1 MKENLQDLKQKFEL
15 ISKRGWIK
23 ERKKGFSS
31 ICYTFE
37 TMLGKEEEN
46 FPIPDY
52 DGIEIKTMNKNAKT
66 NLHLFNLTPDGDYLF
81 PIKRI
86 LENFGCPDKDD
97 RNKKVFYRSFCG
109 NVDTNIIYGRK
120 GRLFVNYDERKL
132 ELKVVNNRKEDVSI
146 GISWS
151 FNWLDE
157 RLKLKLT
164 YLALVRASS
173 TIISGE
179 GYYHY
184 DKISFYKLKDFNTFL
199 SLVEKGIIEV
209 TFKIGYYK
217 SGRRMGEIHDCGT
230 DFSINVNN
238 LDLLYEEIV
247 V

>member
-1 MKENLQDLKQKFEL
+1 MQENLQNLKEKFE
-15 ISKRGWIK
+15 IIKERGWIK
-23 ERKKGFSS
+23 ERKKGFSA
-31 ICYTFE
+31 IGYTFE
-37 TMLGKEEEN
+37 TMLGKEEDD

-86 LENFGCPDKDD
+86 LETLGCPDKKDKS
-97 RNKKVFYRSFCG
+97 KKVFYRSFRG
-109 NVDTNIIYGRK
+109 NDDTSIIYGRR
-120 GRLFVNYDERKL
+120 GRLFVNYVDRKV
-132 ELKVVNNRKEDVSI
+132 ELKVVNNKLEDI
-146 GISWS
+146 GIDVSWS
-151 FNWLDE
+151 FDWLEE

-184 DKISFYKLKDFNTFL
+184 DKINFYELKDFNTFL
-199 SLVEKGIIEV
+199 LLIEKGVIEI

-217 SGRRMGEIHDCGT
+217 SGRRIGEVYDHGT
-230 DFSINVNN
+230 DFSINVSNIN
-238 LDLLYEEIV
+238 LLYDEIEV
-247 V
+247 